1 MLAGSILLFGS
12 VRTGYDGTNGQTD
25 TASFSKDGGN
35 FNSSSSV
42 GLEINI

>member
-25 TASFSKDGGN
+25 TASFSKDGETLILHLQL
-35 FNSSSSV
+35 V
-42 GLEINI
+42 WR